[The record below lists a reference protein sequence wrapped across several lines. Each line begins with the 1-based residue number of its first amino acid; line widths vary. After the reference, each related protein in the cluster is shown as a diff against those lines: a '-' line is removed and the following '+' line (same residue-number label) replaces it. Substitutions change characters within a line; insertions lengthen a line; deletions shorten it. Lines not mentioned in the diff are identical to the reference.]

1 VRTKKTASVGTVDL
15 LKRAEL
21 AVRGCA
27 EAVLLQF
34 DLTPAQFLVLF
45 RLKYATAPVSSA
57 DLARAA
63 GIRPQSVV
71 DIIGPLERDGLI
83 RRREAPEHRR
93 ILRITLTAAG
103 EQLFARALPAAAQL
117 ERELLYNLTA
127 AELSGLRKGL
137 EKLLANAEVHDLHP
151 LMRRSAAAAAM
162 RAELARGSVRR
173 TSRSRKPSERRK
185 RFTRSPAAVVARS

>member
-1 VRTKKTASVGTVDL
+1 MSVRTKKAASVGTVDL

-27 EAVLLQF
+27 EATLLQF

-45 RLKYATAPVSSA
+45 RLKYAMAPVSSA

-103 EQLFARALPAAAQL
+103 EQL
-117 ERELLYNLTA
+117 
-127 AELSGLRKGL
+127 
-137 EKLLANAEVHDLHP
+137 
-151 LMRRSAAAAAM
+151 
-162 RAELARGSVRR
+162 
-173 TSRSRKPSERRK
+173 
-185 RFTRSPAAVVARS
+185 